1 MTCANNRPGQ
11 ILNPRARNRNR
22 YRYPGSAG
30 QKTGHGGEELLCGF
44 CRWAGGEGKDVDW
57 RDELAHRCGAEG
69 EGTGHDGVREGR
81 EEGVEVCMIEL
92 NEGSAV
98 EISHG
103 AA

>member
-30 QKTGHGGEELLCGF
+30 QKTGHGGEKLLCGF
-44 CRWAGGEGKDVDW
+44 CGWAGGEGEDVDW
-57 RDELAHRCGAEG
+57 RDELAYRCGAEEAG
-69 EGTGHDGVREGR
+69 MG

-92 NEGSAV
+92 TEGSAV

-103 AA
+103 AE